1 MGVNVSNTLARE
13 RGEGDRVSNESSTV
27 NMTIRNIFLAFVLV
41 PTIMS
46 ALAGV
51 LYLVY
56 SFGDIHGQ
64 SVLALIATPF
74 LYCVLYQPIF
84 DRDECMNVYGTEGD
98 LRLKE
103 KLKKYKGTLMKY
115 CMVTAITAFFPIN
128 MH

>member
-1 MGVNVSNTLARE
+1 
-13 RGEGDRVSNESSTV
+13 VSNESSTG
-27 NMTIRNIFLAFVLV
+27 NMTIRNKFLAFVLV

-46 ALAGV
+46 AGAGV
-51 LYLVY
+51 LYLDY
-56 SFGDIHGQ
+56 SFGDIHSQ

-84 DRDECMNVYGTEGD
+84 DKDECINVYGIDGD

-115 CMVTAITAFFPIN
+115 CIVTVITAFFAIN